1 MKIVGKRV
9 PELDGIRG
17 IAVLMVLAFH
27 ILSHA
32 EFFYH
37 SPLARFFYWS
47 TQMGWAG
54 VDLFFVLSGFLI
66 TNILLEKKGQ
76 KHYFRN
82 FYMRRVLRIFPVYY
96 LCLTVIFIG
105 GFYDSSITGVSTT
118 STIFWFY
125 SYLQNWLFASGS
137 GPALYFVHFWS
148 LAIEEQFYLFWPFV
162 VYYADQKALM
172 KIGGV
177 AIFGALFLRILFVF
191 ILDRPDI
198 LNTFPQYSTITRID
212 SLMIGSLIAIGLQS
226 VSLKDGLIKDA
237 PRVLAYATLI
247 VVACFLIQ
255 PDSPLT
261 NNGAM
266 LTVGY
271 SGLAIMTG
279 ALIVVLLTKEDANLA
294 RRIFRHR
301 ILTFFGKYSYA
312 LYVFHWPVTSF
323 IIEYYIKKG
332 YQGLVPWLMFIVGA
346 FAISLVLALLS
357 WKLMEKPILGLKR
370 YF

>member
-1 MKIVGKRV
+1 MINTEKRV

-17 IAVLMVLAFH
+17 IAVLMVMAFH
-27 ILSHA
+27 ILTHA
-32 EFFYH
+32 EHFFD
-37 SPLARFFYWS
+37 SPLARFFNWS
-47 TQMGWAG
+47 SQMGWAG

-76 KHYFRN
+76 KNYFRN

-105 GFYDSSITGVSTT
+105 GFYDSTVTGESTSSIML
-118 STIFWFY
+118 WFY

-148 LAIEEQFYLFWPFV
+148 LAIEEQFYLFWPLI
-162 VYYADQKALM
+162 VYFADKKLLT
-172 KIGGV
+172 KIGSI
-177 AIFGALFLRILFVF
+177 AILGALFLRIYFVF
-191 ILDRPDI
+191 VLDRPDI
-198 LNTFPQYSTITRID
+198 VNTFPYYATITRID
-212 SLMIGSLIAIGLQS
+212 SLLIGAMIAIGLKS
-226 VSLKDGLIKDA
+226 VTFKEGLVKDA
-237 PRVLAYATLI
+237 PRVLAYSILI
-247 VVACFLIQ
+247 VVACLLLQ

-266 LTVGY
+266 ITVGF

-279 ALIVVLLTKEDANLA
+279 ALIVLLLTREEANLA
-294 RRIFRHR
+294 RRVFRHR
-301 ILTFFGKYSYA
+301 SLTFFGKYSYA

-323 IIEYYIKKG
+323 MIEYYVEKG
-332 YQGLVPWLMFIVGA
+332 YQGLVPWLVFIVGG
-346 FAISLVLALLS
+346 FVISIILALLS
-357 WKLMEKPILGLKR
+357 WNLMEKPILGLKR